1 MTAEFTIG
9 LRLQGKANHVL
20 VEAEDALMAAL
31 KAKMAHPDAM
41 ITYARRSN
49 QRSDRRMPLEQVEAS
64 VNYEIPSIKKGAAG
78 LP

>member
-1 MTAEFTIG
+1 MTPKFTVG
-9 LRLQGKANHVL
+9 LKLQGKANHVV

-49 QRSDRRMPLEQVEAS
+49 QRSDKRMPLE
-64 VNYEIPSIKKGAAG
+64 EIARS
-78 LP
+78 